1 MRWRGTRPPLLAAQ
15 ATLPDPG
22 DTRWSPSRGGTL
34 ILPDVTARRPVAAA
48 RTQRLAIDPY
58 SLAAIVLYLAGV
70 GALGTI
76 FGDQPAFPFNYAAF
90 WGAFGL
96 ALGGILL
103 YGLRGPA
110 RARHQLLA
118 LAAYGVFTWLPEWLR
133 SPTQAIFSDELFH
146 LQIVQQIA
154 ELGRTAVPI
163 SFYPIPG
170 EFPGLEFCALA
181 LAGATGLPLGIA
193 ARFLVLVNHAL
204 IPCIAYLTARGLGLG
219 RRGAFLAAL
228 IYAANTSYYYFHA
241 VFSYE
246 SLGVTFVITIW
257 ALMSRRQQRFGRR
270 DFALAVPVA
279 LALAATH
286 HFSSYILAATVVVAW
301 MARRIVQRI
310 GRGKLDI
317 PTEQP
322 GRWRAGVFG
331 AFTLLTIV
339 APILWL
345 FLFTTRAEQYLATSF
360 VARITGIVTS
370 LQRIIARESGGRT
383 LFQGSPLPQ
392 WERLIDFLYVPT
404 LVVLGLLGVGMI
416 LRRLGFRN
424 APAYALALAPCGPL
438 AWFLTVPAVITPASE
453 LAYRSWPFLFL
464 GLAMYAAIAL
474 LLIAG
479 WLYSYRWTRPFAWPV
494 VALPIALLLFC
505 SVGIGDNQAG
515 RFPVAIP
522 TKAAGPETITPD
534 LIDSAHWL
542 ERTAGRYNQVAGDG
556 TTQSIIATVGFQKA
570 SDWNSWVPFFA
581 VTTSEVSQFMHN
593 TDTRFLTVDRRIT
606 TLPPRYG
613 YYFSDAELYLPEA
626 RVGSRAI
633 DDPIPP
639 ALIDKFDQVPDL
651 ARIYDNGN
659 IQIFEYLPVLDGDMQ
674 PGSSASAPR
683 GAR

>member
-1 MRWRGTRPPLLAAQ
+1 MKRRVRPVLLAAR
-15 ATLPDPG
+15 AALPDG
-22 DTRWSPSRGGTL
+22 RDTRWSPSRGGTL
-34 ILPDVTARRPVAAA
+34 ILPDVTTRRATTV
-48 RTQRLAIDPY
+48 RTERMTIDPY
-58 SLAAIVLYLAGV
+58 SLIALVLYLAGV

-76 FGDQPAFPFNYAAF
+76 FAARPAFPSNYVAF

-96 ALGGILL
+96 ALTGILI

-154 ELGRTAVPI
+154 ELGRTTVPI

-170 EFPGLEFCALA
+170 EFPGLEFCAMA
-181 LAGATGLPLGIA
+181 VAGATGLPLGIA

-204 IPCIAYLTARGLGLG
+204 IPCIAYLTARSLGLG

-246 SLGVTFVITIW
+246 SLGVTFVITVW

-270 DFALAVPVA
+270 DFMLAVPIV
-279 LALAATH
+279 LALAITH

-301 MARRIVQRI
+301 AARRIVQRI
-310 GRGKLDI
+310 GRGALAVPIEK
-317 PTEQP
+317 P
-322 GRWRAGVFG
+322 GRWRSGTFG
-331 AFTLLTIV
+331 AFTLLTLAFPV
-339 APILWL
+339 LWL
-345 FLFTTRAEQYLATSF
+345 FFFTTRAEQYLATSF
-360 VARITGIVTS
+360 VARLTGIVTS

-392 WERLIDFLYVPT
+392 WERMIDFLYVPT
-404 LVVLGLLGVGMI
+404 LVVLGLLGVGFI
-416 LRRLGFRN
+416 LQRLGFRN

-474 LLIAG
+474 LMIAG
-479 WLYSYRWTRPFAWPV
+479 WLHSYRWTRPLAWPL
-494 VALPIALLLFC
+494 VALPVVLLLFS

-515 RFPVAIP
+515 RFPVAEP

-534 LIDSAHWL
+534 LINAARWL
-542 ERTAGRYNQVAGDG
+542 ERTAGRYNEVAGDG
-556 TTQSIIATVGFQKA
+556 TTQAIIATVGFQRA
-570 SDWNSWVPFFA
+570 TDWGSWVPFFA
-581 VTTSEVSQFMHN
+581 VTTSEVSQFMQG
-593 TDTRFLTVDRRIT
+593 TETRFLTVDRRIT

-626 RVGSRAI
+626 RVGNREI
-633 DDPIPP
+633 GDPLDP
-639 ALIDKFDQVPDL
+639 ALIDKFDRVPDL
-651 ARIYDNGN
+651 ARVYDNGN
-659 IQIFEYLPVLDGDMQ
+659 IEIFEYLPALDVAAE
-674 PGSSASAPR
+674 PGRRASVHQGGR
-683 GAR
+683 